1 MNKYF
6 ESIVANAILHCEGR
20 CTDDDIFREGFSKIY
35 PFTTENISGYISNF
49 DLNNKSLL
57 TVGSSGDQVINPTF
71 YNCKDITVIDICPY
85 TKFYFY
91 LKKSALLTLNYNQF
105 LNFFCYND
113 FPKTFEDNINAF
125 NIKSYK
131 KIYSV
136 LRLLDYESFL
146 FWDELFSLFDPI
158 IIRKRLFS
166 TDEEKIKVLKKMNL
180 YLKNEKNFNSASKFI
195 KNVSPNFIIDNINKV
210 NINRKFD
217 NIFLSNIGQYCT
229 INDLKE
235 LINKLYLNL
244 NNNGKIL
251 LCYLYKTEKDSKYI
265 SDWAEIYNLEETFNI
280 LGNYITSF
288 ESFIGTKGILHETK
302 NIKDSVLIYKKK

>member
-136 LRLLDYESFL
+136 LRLLDYESYL
-146 FWDELFSLFDPI
+146 FFDELFNLFDSKTI
-158 IIRKRLFS
+158 KENLMDF
-166 TDEEKIKVLKKMNL
+166 DESRNGVICGYNNYLRNEITYNILKKELHNIS
-180 YLKNEKNFNSASKFI
+180 FKFI
-195 KNVSPNFIIDNINKV
+195 KFYFT
-210 NINRKFD
+210 R
-217 NIFLSNIGQYCT
+217 
-229 INDLKE
+229 
-235 LINKLYLNL
+235 
-244 NNNGKIL
+244 
-251 LCYLYKTEKDSKYI
+251 I
-265 SDWAEIYNLEETFNI
+265 S
-280 LGNYITSF
+280 
-288 ESFIGTKGILHETK
+288 
-302 NIKDSVLIYKKK
+302 